1 MLHNVKSMKK
11 GFTIIEVMIVMA
23 IAGLILAV
31 VLIAIPQLQRSQRDN
46 ARQSVLS
53 RLTSE
58 MGAYAGNNEGKFP
71 FATGSGAGSITDF
84 MSRYITGKVDIKNPS
99 SGKDYDVVR
108 AGAAGDKPSEDQ
120 ILVYPGMSCDGE
132 SVTGSLSSSGVSREY
147 ALRLQLERADVY
159 YCVDNK

>member
-1 MLHNVKSMKK
+1 MVTHKLRSIKK

-58 MGAYAGNNEGKFP
+58 FGAYAGNNDGKFP
-71 FATGSGAGSITDF
+71 VTTETLEDF
-84 MSRYITGKVDIKNPS
+84 MERYITGKVDIKNPS
-99 SGKDYDVVR
+99 SGADYEVIR
-108 AGAAGDKPSEDQ
+108 ANSATTDPTEAQ
-120 ILVYPGMSCDGE
+120 ILMYPGMACDGE
-132 SVTGSLSSSGVSREY
+132 GLSGSLSNSGTAREY

>member
-1 MLHNVKSMKK
+1 MFTKVKNLKK

-58 MGAYAGNNEGKFP
+58 FGSYAGNNEGKFP
-71 FATGSGAGSITDF
+71 VTAQTLADF
-84 MSRYITGKVDIKNPS
+84 ISRYITNKVDIKNPS
-99 SGKDYDVVR
+99 SGSDYAVSI
-108 AGAAGDKPSEDQ
+108 AGNAAANPTSAQ
-120 ILVYPGMSCDGE
+120 ILVYPGMSCSGE
-132 SVTGSLSSSGVSREY
+132 SVTGALSNSATVREY
-147 ALRLQLERADVY
+147 AIRLQLERANVY